1 MYTVRSRTQD
11 KWLTEVPI
19 QHTRSDTGRQAPSKY
34 LLQSHPSWHT
44 QPPPR
49 TSPAPEFPFPS
60 PSFWFLYNLS
70 HLGYSLSD
78 LGLQV
83 PKYSLCS
90 FSLLFLSHWPQPWPS
105 SVQLWVPHIYNRPLQ
120 YTPKSI
126 MSSFFF
132 IHIHMT
138 WSSHSTGNIEW
149 QITWIMRRYGSSSII
164 HNR

>member
-11 KWLTEVPI
+11 KWLPEVPI
-19 QHTRSDTGRQAPSKY
+19 QHTRSDTGSQVPSKH

-44 QPPPR
+44 QPPPW
-49 TSPAPEFPFPS
+49 TSPVPELPFPS

-70 HLGYSLSD
+70 HFGYSLGD
-78 LGLQV
+78 CRLQV
-83 PKYSLCS
+83 PRHSLCS

-105 SVQLWVPHIYNRPLQ
+105 AVQLWGPSYPQ
-120 YTPKSI
+120 QT
-126 MSSFFF
+126 SSVHTKEYHVLIFF

-138 WSSHSTGNIEW
+138 WSSHSIGNMEW
-149 QITWIMRRYGSSSII
+149 HITWIMRRYVSSSII